1 VRSKRAFA
9 WILPLAAAGFAASVI
24 PWENMTEGDWIYALA
39 TRFASVD
46 GHKVHYPTPTA
57 ELARLLEGRSDP
69 AALRHLAEARLSL
82 GDRKGALEAMER
94 WAQAAGP
101 EAWAETARWEMTH
114 SEPAAAFKAAERAL
128 AGLAPDAKA
137 SLCDERIAWA
147 QAHPDLADGIALRKA
162 KADLFPEDAAAL
174 EAWLRALEKAGR
186 LDEAD
191 QGLAASHALPPERR
205 LLVRSDLKADHGD
218 ARGAFLILDGAATQ
232 PWTSTFDRAY
242 ARRVDKASATSP
254 GAWRATL
261 ETRFDAGALTR
272 LFVYLNGKRQSGL
285 ATELLRQVER
295 RYEKALDRDGELLL
309 SRLYAGVE
317 AVPEAFRAALAA
329 AHLGTPAQQTD
340 DLALLARLAL
350 RAGGRPLAWGG
361 YNDEAYRWVA
371 GVDRTPGLWTGGV
384 SFLLTGVPW
393 KETLDN
399 LEFQALPE
407 RTFATARALSDALV
421 QRAPRDPALP
431 SLRVAIM
438 ARHVERGEGA
448 KALALL
454 PLVEGGPEAQ
464 ADEARRQA
472 LLAARQTDVALAE
485 ELRLMKARLRSAA
498 PDRSRPRLHGG
509 VDYDY
514 QPEEADD
521 TRAWARLQTGRPRV
535 RGYGRLLDDC
545 VARLDQRDGSHR
557 ASVDLILT
565 ELDRLPDAEEL
576 WLNLASRLEGWNLDD
591 GLGPRYQEAL
601 KRFQDPGIW
610 DKAAR
615 WYARRNYHAELRAL
629 AADVTA
635 RFRGSDLFRR
645 TGTPVTVQV
654 PEQPPVNGGLRMV
667 LWADWVRLKALE
679 RFPHS
684 PQVFREAGRLVT
696 PAQWQRDFDP
706 AAEARKASTKV
717 IVPEALLEER
727 RWAILF
733 ADPAQRE
740 AWFASSMKQGTL
752 EARLAALEGRKD
764 RTPVEDLLLF
774 EGWARLSRFE
784 RAVAPG
790 ESLCRSYPGDGAHA
804 QRLLSL
810 HRSLNG
816 LEASHGAPARAL
828 VERAAPALEDPNPL
842 WTELGEME
850 EDRGRGAE
858 AMAIWRNLLARS
870 PRDPARIAELAT
882 LLWDYNHD
890 KEALEVVEA
899 GRKAL
904 GRPRFYAF
912 ETGVLRE
919 NLKDLEGAVREY
931 LDATRPEEEDG
942 FYSSFEN
949 DQRSLR
955 RLAQL
960 LARPRV
966 YALVER
972 RIRSLAPGSAADER
986 TLAAFFPLGTI
997 TPPDPGLT
1005 WDADTWI
1012 DAMDQPND
1020 PVGRAQRQAQKEARR
1035 PGEHDAIARIEALM
1049 LDKLGE
1055 MAPRAT
1061 SAAFLDFAGQS
1072 GVWRIG
1078 ERWPKARAKTF
1089 EAALMA
1095 RRAEL
1100 APAEDERI
1108 RLEMERARFLADNGR
1123 VQEADAVWAA
1133 LEPRI
1138 GKLPEGSVKLRA
1150 ESQRAG
1156 YLERSKGVA
1165 AAAGDWRRITARY
1178 PWSLGLL
1185 DDRLA
1190 FLDRAKLGTE
1200 ALDLLE
1206 QTIPRAASG
1215 HRENLLE
1222 RLTQASLAA
1231 SDLKRARRAVEL
1243 ILASSDL
1250 EERRRLGAVHLL
1262 ARLSFREDPAWDP
1275 FPVAKAQ
1282 AALLKPEVQ
1291 ADLYRELARA
1301 ADLENAPARGV
1312 ALWIEAL
1319 NRRTEREWLVAA
1331 SRSTRR
1337 GGKGAEFLAFFEKQH
1352 ERSPRDMRWAVAV
1365 RDIKRFFHDVDGAV
1379 AAAKAAVTVRPE
1391 QEILWRDAAEILVRA
1406 DRAHEAADYLEG
1418 WHRPRPASED
1428 VARWRSELYAR
1439 AGDGAKA
1446 LAVEQETLKALAREG
1461 SADPQELRQRKTR
1474 AAQRLFELGLPAMVV
1489 KLYSPKGDVA
1499 PLAAAG
1505 DLPLDTRVKIGLLT
1519 GQVIRVLG
1527 IVKEHPHLLAQAGSV
1542 FAGQAR
1548 PEQKEEVQAWLLRTL
1563 QPKDSPQPDSRA
1575 LDAWW
1580 PFIANSGL
1588 ETGLREG
1595 LAHRFVASRGGP
1607 WYVDPPYPFVH
1618 QVGENLVG
1626 EVPAASGR
1634 PAVKVFREP
1643 DLQAL
1648 WVRDLARRDR
1658 AEELLAFVEPR
1669 WQELLGQVRGA
1680 ANVGSG
1686 TPRQAWTS
1694 WLDDRGVLEAWARA
1708 AAAQPGKVKELSD
1721 VMGDRRLWDRFW
1733 ALGARGWSADTL
1745 VAILPEAPRTAWFR
1759 FWEPAWPTDPVLVAR
1774 RAAVERVDAA
1784 MARLVQGAA
1793 GAADDPLVDRLR
1805 GPRTVGDV
1813 LGKDPRWIWPE
1824 FIPRRDGRG
1833 DIAEKGDDRVAGQGV
1848 DQGRVPGALWGE
1860 RPGEAWYVLEALA
1873 RYRKGDAT
1881 APYLPLESPQRGSET
1896 QRVLLAMRLAR
1907 ALGDLPLALRVAE
1920 ARPGPAKDRAWLEGR
1935 LSLLAAADRK
1945 QEAADAFRAYVKAI
1959 QAGLTEADFKDLSVL
1974 SARHGLPSPLDCLDV
1989 SRPVG
1994 PVLLAYLQDQ
2004 RTEAARA
2011 FHTAN
2016 PVDFRT
2022 ALLRRWEGREARLT
2036 RAQAQYWLRELWAT
2050 GSARLPLPVLA
2061 KVGPVWP
2068 AARPHLDR
2076 IPVPERMGAIAALE
2090 KALDP
2095 ANPAP
2100 PLLTELTRPG
2110 ADDPGRLLAVRIRLA
2125 RNELEPALA
2134 LVDAMLAEV
2143 GKGQSMAFDYAPHPE
2158 AASPE
2163 AEDGSEEAP
2172 APAPD
2177 PLGRL
2182 EAWLAPFKAA
2192 GRQKPVEER
2201 YLKLLAAQ
2209 RRDGEVPGSSW
2220 KLAFRLTPAADAP
2233 ALAAEFEEAWFRGE
2247 VVPGSLGDIL
2257 ETAATAMPQE
2267 ARRWLSRWPETQGYT
2282 QARQRA
2288 GILEKLKLKAEAAG
2302 ALLASRGRHPWTAR
2316 EEAMAFDVWRRLA
2329 PQGVKAPEYW
2339 TGAAAVWAGP
2349 VSLGDRLKAHGH
2361 DVLAARA
2368 ALRNLAPGDEGALAR
2383 AERVLETDRPWA
2395 RDLEGD
2401 RAVLRLRA
2409 ARGLLPRSAAAARNA
2424 LGQPDPEALARI
2436 LAARRFKA
2444 ADINAA
2450 LGDVAR
2456 ISARTGRD
2464 VQTRKTLAV
2473 LADRNAAGLKA
2484 LQAELAPAAGKAEA
2498 FRMEGGRPAPIRPR
2512 DLTWAMLTNV
2522 LNKEGR
2528 P

>member
-1 VRSKRAFA
+1 MRSKRAFA
-9 WILPLAAAGFAASVI
+9 WILPLAAVGFAASVI
-24 PWENMTEGDWIYALA
+24 PWESMTEGDWIYALA
-39 TRFASVD
+39 TRFATVD
-46 GHKVHYPTPTA
+46 GHRVHYPTPTA
-57 ELARLLEGRSDP
+57 ELARLLEGRGDP
-69 AALRHLAEARLSL
+69 GALRHLAEARLSL

-94 WAQAAGP
+94 WAQASGP
-101 EAWAETARWEMTH
+101 AAWAETARWEAAH

-128 AGLAPDAKA
+128 PGLDPEELRA
-137 SLCDERIAWA
+137 LCDERVEWA
-147 QAHPDLADGIALRKA
+147 QAHPDLADAIALRRA
-162 KADLFPEDAAAL
+162 KAERFPDDAEAL

-218 ARGAFLILDGAATQ
+218 ARGAFLILDGAVTQ
-232 PWTSTFDRAY
+232 PWSSTFERAY
-242 ARRVDKASATSP
+242 ARRVDQAAGTAP

-261 ETRFDAGALTR
+261 ETRFDAGALAR
-272 LFVYLNGKRQSGL
+272 LHAYLNGKRQAGL

-295 RYEKALDRDGELLL
+295 RHEKGLDRNGELLL
-309 SRLYAGVE
+309 SRLYASVD
-317 AVPEAFRAALAA
+317 AVPEAFRAGLAA
-329 AHLGTPAQQTD
+329 AHLGTPDQQTG
-340 DLALLARLAL
+340 DLALLAHLAL
-350 RAGGRPLAWGG
+350 RAGGRPLAWGA

-371 GVDRTPGLWTGGV
+371 AVDRTPGLWTGGV

-399 LEFQALPE
+399 LEFQALPD
-407 RTFATARALSDALV
+407 RTFATARALADALA
-421 QRAPRDPALP
+421 QRAPKDPALP
-431 SLRVAIM
+431 ALRVAIM

-454 PLVEGGPEAQ
+454 PLVEGGPAAQ
-464 ADEARRQA
+464 ADEARNQA
-472 LLAARQTDVALAE
+472 LLAARQVEVPLAE
-485 ELRLMKARLRSAA
+485 ELRLMKARMRYAA
-498 PDRSRPRLHGG
+498 PDRSRPTLQGREEGG
-509 VDYDY
+509 Y
-514 QPEEADD
+514 QPEEPDAS
-521 TRAWARLQTGRPRV
+521 RAWARLESGKPRA
-535 RGYGRLLDDC
+535 RGYYRLLDDFS
-545 VARLDQRDGSHR
+545 ARLDQRDGSHR
-557 ASVDLILT
+557 ASVDLILA

-576 WLNLASRLEGWNLDD
+576 WMNLASRLESWNLDD

-615 WYARRNYHAELRAL
+615 WYARRNYHAELRTL

-635 RFRGSDLFRR
+635 RFRGSELFRR
-645 TGTPVTVQV
+645 SNTHVTVQV
-654 PEQPPVNGGLRMV
+654 PDQPPVGGGVRMV

-684 PQVFREAGRLVT
+684 PLVFREAGRLVT
-696 PAQWQRDFDP
+696 PAQWQKDFDP
-706 AAEARKASTKV
+706 AAESKRTFTKV
-717 IVPEALLEER
+717 IVPEGLLEER

-740 AWFASSMKQGTL
+740 AWFASAMKQGTL
-752 EARLAALEGRKD
+752 ETRLAALEGRRD

-790 ESLCRSYPGDGAHA
+790 ESLCRSYPGDGDFA

-828 VERAAPALEDPNPL
+828 VERAAPALENPNPL

-858 AMAIWRNLLARS
+858 AMVIWRNLLARS
-870 PRDPARIAELAT
+870 PRDPARISELAT

-890 KEALEVVEA
+890 REALDVVEA

-919 NLKDLEGAVREY
+919 NLKDLDGAVREY
-931 LDATRPEEEDG
+931 LDATRPEEEGYD
-942 FYSSFEN
+942 SSFEN

-966 YALVER
+966 YALVEK
-972 RIRSLAPGSAADER
+972 RIRALAPGNAEDER
-986 TLAAFFPLGTI
+986 TLAAFFPLGSI

-1020 PVGRAQRQAQKEARR
+1020 PVGREKRQAAKEARR
-1035 PGEHDAIARIEALM
+1035 PAEHDAIARIEALM
-1049 LDKLGE
+1049 LDKLNE
-1055 MAPRAT
+1055 MIPRAT
-1061 SAAFLDFAGQS
+1061 AAGFLDFAGQQ

-1078 ERWPKARAKTF
+1078 ERWPKARAKAF
-1089 EAALMA
+1089 EGALMA

-1100 APAEDERI
+1100 APEEEERI
-1108 RLEMERARFLADNGR
+1108 RLEMDRARFLADNGR
-1123 VQEADAVWAA
+1123 GQEADAVWAA

-1156 YLERSKGVA
+1156 YLERTKGAAVA
-1165 AAAGDWRRITARY
+1165 AADWRRITARY

-1190 FLDRAKLGTE
+1190 FLDRAKLPVE

-1206 QTIPRAASG
+1206 QTVPRAAAG
-1215 HRENLLE
+1215 HRENLLQ

-1231 SDLKRARRAVEL
+1231 SDLKRARRAVEQ
-1243 ILASSDL
+1243 ILASPAL
-1250 EERRRLGAVHLL
+1250 EDPRRLAAVHLL

-1282 AALLKPEVQ
+1282 TPLLKPEGV
-1291 ADLYRELARA
+1291 ADLYHELARA

-1319 NRRTEREWLVAA
+1319 NRRTERAWLVAA
-1331 SRSTRR
+1331 SRSTQR
-1337 GGKGAEFLAFFEKQH
+1337 GGKGPEFLAFFEKQH

-1391 QEILWRDAAEILVRA
+1391 QEILWRDAADILERA
-1406 DRAHEAADYLEG
+1406 DRLHEAADYLEG
-1418 WHRPRPASED
+1418 WNRPRPASED
-1428 VARWRSELYAR
+1428 VAKWRSELYAR
-1439 AGDGAKA
+1439 AGDPARA
-1446 LAVEQETLKALAREG
+1446 LAVEQDTLKALAREG
-1461 SADPQELRQRKTR
+1461 SADPQETRQRRAR
-1474 AAQRLFELGLPAMVV
+1474 AAQRLFHRGLPAMAVR
-1489 KLYSPKGDVA
+1489 LYSAKGDIG
-1499 PLAAAG
+1499 PLAADG
-1505 DLPLDTRVKIGLLT
+1505 EVPLETRVQIGLLT
-1519 GQVIRVLG
+1519 GQITRVLAV
-1527 IVKEHPHLLAQAGSV
+1527 IKDNPQLLPQAAAA
-1542 FAGQAR
+1542 FAGHAK
-1548 PEQKEEVQAWLLRTL
+1548 PEQKEEVQAWLQRLL
-1563 QPKDSPQPDSRA
+1563 QPKESPAPDSRA

-1595 LAHRFVASRGGP
+1595 LAQRLLASRGGP
-1607 WYVDPPYPFVH
+1607 WFVDPPYPFVH

-1626 EVPAASGR
+1626 ETPATAGR
-1634 PAVKVFREP
+1634 PAMKTFREP
-1643 DLQAL
+1643 DLAAL

-1680 ANVGSG
+1680 ANVGS
-1686 TPRQAWTS
+1686 TSSRQAWTW
-1694 WLDDRGVLEAWARA
+1694 WLDDRTVLETWARA
-1708 AAAQPGKVKELSD
+1708 AAAQPGKVKDLSD
-1721 VMGDRRLWDRFW
+1721 VMADRRLWDRFW
-1733 ALGARGWSADTL
+1733 VLGARGWSADTL

-1759 FWEPAWPTDPVLVAR
+1759 FWAPAPSSDPVLQAR
-1774 RAAVERVDAA
+1774 RGVVERVDAA

-1793 GAADDPLVDRLR
+1793 GAADDPLIDKLR

-1833 DIAEKGDDRVAGQGV
+1833 DLAEKGDDRVAGQGV

-1873 RYRKGDAT
+1873 RYRKGDPT
-1881 APYLPLESPQRGSET
+1881 APYLPLESPQRGAET
-1896 QRVLLAMRLAR
+1896 ARALLAMRLAR

-1920 ARPGPAKDRAWLEGR
+1920 GRPGPVKDRAWVEGK

-1959 QAGLTEADFKDLSVL
+1959 QSGLTDADFQDLTVL
-1974 SARHGLPSPLDCLDV
+1974 STRLGLPGPLECLDA

-1994 PVLLAYLQDQ
+1994 PVFLAYLQDQ

-2022 ALLRRWEGREARLT
+2022 ALHRRWAGREAQLT

-2050 GSARLPLPVLA
+2050 GTAPLPPVVLA
-2061 KVGPVWP
+2061 KIGPVWP
-2068 AARPHLDR
+2068 SAWAHLGR
-2076 IPVPERMGAIAALE
+2076 IVTPERPGAIAALE

-2095 ANPAP
+2095 ANHAPA
-2100 PLLTELTRPG
+2100 LLAELVRPD
-2110 ADDPGRLLAVRIRLA
+2110 ADDASRLLAVRIHLS

-2134 LVDAMLAEV
+2134 QVDAMLAETGRIGNLV
-2143 GKGQSMAFDYAPHPE
+2143 FDMTPAPEDTEGGE
-2158 AASPE
+2158 ATN
-2163 AEDGSEEAP
+2163 EAP
-2172 APAPD
+2172 AQRPD
-2177 PLGRL
+2177 PMGRL
-2182 EAWLAPFKAA
+2182 EGWLVPFKAV

-2201 YLKLLAAQ
+2201 YLKFLAGQ
-2209 RRDGEVPGSSW
+2209 RREGEVPPASW
-2220 KLAFRLTPAADAP
+2220 RLAFRLTPAAEAP
-2233 ALAAEFEEAWFRGE
+2233 ALAREFEEAWFRGE
-2247 VVPGSLGDIL
+2247 VAPWSLGEIL
-2257 ETAATAMPQE
+2257 ETAAPVVPLE
-2267 ARRWLSRWPETQGYT
+2267 ARRWLSRMIDSHTYF

-2288 GILEKLKLKAEAAG
+2288 GILEKLKLRAEAA
-2302 ALLASRGRHPWTAR
+2302 ASLLASRRTDAWTAR
-2316 EEAMAFDVWRRLA
+2316 EDAMAFDVWRRLTSPGA
-2329 PQGVKAPEYW
+2329 KAPEYW
-2339 TGAAAVWAGP
+2339 TGAAAVWTGP

-2368 ALRNLAPGDEGALAR
+2368 ALRSLAPGDENALAR
-2383 AERVLETDRPWA
+2383 VQRVLENDRPWA
-2395 RDLEGD
+2395 RDLDGD
-2401 RAVLRLRA
+2401 RALLRLRA
-2409 ARGLLPRSAAAARNA
+2409 SRSLLPRSAAAAQHA
-2424 LGQPDPEALARI
+2424 LGPVDPEALARI
-2436 LAARRFKA
+2436 LAARHFKA

-2456 ISARTGRD
+2456 ISARAGREAL
-2464 VQTRKTLAV
+2464 TRRTLAV

-2484 LQAELAPAAGKAEA
+2484 LQAELAPAAGRAEA

-2512 DLTWAMLTNV
+2512 DLTWALLTNV